1 MRGDKRVGQSER
13 GAERREKV
21 HETEKDRE
29 GGQRYEGES
38 LRQSLC
44 LANKKSNMS
53 YFLCNPSITS
63 LNYL

>member
-29 GGQRYEGES
+29 GGQTGETE
-38 LRQSLC
+38 
-44 LANKKSNMS
+44 
-53 YFLCNPSITS
+53 I
-63 LNYL
+63 